1 MIKSNSCIGSVNVS
15 RETIEKLEHLSA
27 LITKW
32 TKAINLIAPKSVQD
46 LWDRHIVDSAQ
57 IYHCSPNG
65 WTRWIDLGSGGGLP
79 ALVVA
84 IIDQQKRSMTLIESD
99 KRKCLFLKTARREL
113 DLDINVINSR
123 IIDVEIA
130 KADIISARAL
140 APLTDLLSYADQFL
154 HQDGAAIFPKG
165 VRYQEELDQAAKDW
179 HFDVNAH
186 TSQTNS
192 DARVLEISRIIRREA

>member
-1 MIKSNSCIGSVNVS
+1 MIKSNSWIGSVNVS

-57 IYHCSPNG
+57 IYYCSPNG

-123 IIDVEIA
+123 IIDVDIA

-140 APLTDLLSYADQFL
+140 APLTDLLSHANQFL
-154 HQDGAAIFPKG
+154 RHDGTAIFPKG
-165 VRYQEELDQAAKDW
+165 VRYQEELDQASKDW
-179 HFDVNAH
+179 NFDVNAH
-186 TSQTNS
+186 ISQTNS
-192 DARVLEISRIIRREA
+192 DARVLEISRITRREA